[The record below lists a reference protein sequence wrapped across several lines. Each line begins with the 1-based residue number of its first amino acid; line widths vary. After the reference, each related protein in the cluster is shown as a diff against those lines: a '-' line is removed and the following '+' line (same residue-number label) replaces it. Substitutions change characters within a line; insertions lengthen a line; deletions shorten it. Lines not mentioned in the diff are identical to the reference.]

1 MTQATDIVTNLS
13 GWQALDIDSQEMDT
27 VRAEQQAQIKNIDS
41 DMRELFMDT
50 ELGKRVLGILI
61 DWTVRQPTA
70 RPEST
75 AQMAFFRE
83 GQNDIVRCIL
93 AACHNSENGDK

>member
-1 MTQATDIVTNLS
+1 MTQAHDMVTNLT
-13 GWQALDIDSQEMDT
+13 GWEALNIDGQEMGAL
-27 VRAEQQAQIKNIDS
+27 RAEQQTQIRSINS

-50 ELGKRVLGILI
+50 ELGKRVLGVLI
-61 DWTVRQPTA
+61 DWTIRQPTA

-83 GQNDIVRCIL
+83 GQNDIIRCIL
-93 AACHNSENGDK
+93 AACHNSERGDK